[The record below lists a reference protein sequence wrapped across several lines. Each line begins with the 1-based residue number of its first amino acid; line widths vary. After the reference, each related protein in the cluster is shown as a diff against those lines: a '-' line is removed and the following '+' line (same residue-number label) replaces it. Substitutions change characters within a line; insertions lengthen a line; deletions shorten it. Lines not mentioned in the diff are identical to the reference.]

1 MKGLEHTLT
10 EHSSQLPSS
19 ATVLVE
25 STCDQR
31 LLLWLNPDDA
41 QLFKISPWH
50 PKLLCNHKFCR
61 LKGSL
66 CTGMEGG
73 KGELRRALSLVH
85 RFFSWSVRKLKGS
98 QWVVRSKKENTLQE
112 ENDPTIMKPFT
123 ELHKG

>member
-50 PKLLCNHKFCR
+50 SKLLRNLRFRR

-66 CTGMEGG
+66 CAGVEEG
-73 KGELRRALSLVH
+73 KGERRRALSLAH
-85 RFFSWSVRKLKGS
+85 R
-98 QWVVRSKKENTLQE
+98 
-112 ENDPTIMKPFT
+112 
-123 ELHKG
+123 